1 MTNEQKQ
8 VTEFMALFGQE
19 IKTKPEM
26 PSEEIR
32 LLRAKLI
39 FEEAIE
45 TIHALGCDVHHSQ
58 RGVFLDSEIHATLTD
73 IADGLADLH
82 YVAYCGTAAAC
93 GINMEPVFAEV
104 HQSNMTKLWTDA
116 EYTCY
121 DFNIPLTFELAK
133 PLNPTNPHKRCYI
146 ARNKDGKVIKSPSY
160 SPANIKP
167 ILDAQSGITT

>member
-116 EYTCY
+116 EAAVAA
-121 DFNIPLTFELAK
+121 IPGGVRRRLRCRSFGLA
-133 PLNPTNPHKRCYI
+133 RCRSRRESGGREAVVPAI
-146 ARNKDGKVIKSPSY
+146 TATGTAVPQSPRFRG
-160 SPANIKP
+160 A
-167 ILDAQSGITT
+167 